1 MYVKLPWYIER
12 MYPGST
18 PHSLGPYVKRGI
30 VGELK
35 AFYYCCC
42 SLAMSGEGERGRDYN
57 LKREGLT
64 KISVHVKSN
73 IVRDD
78 KTNPER

>member
-1 MYVKLPWYIER
+1 MYVKWPWYIEI
-12 MYPGST
+12 MYPGSA

-42 SLAMSGEGERGRDYN
+42 SLAMSGEGEGERLQ
-57 LKREGLT
+57 LKKGG
-64 KISVHVKSN
+64 V
-73 IVRDD
+73 D
-78 KTNPER
+78 KNQCACQKQHC